1 MNHLKDIGMN
11 YIEHLLFAWRLSFY
25 LFVHGIFPNIW
36 KNKAS
41 EILLDHYEDEFS
53 ESKRS

>member
-1 MNHLKDIGMN
+1 MKHLKDIGMT

-41 EILLDHYEDEFS
+41 DILLDHYEDEFS